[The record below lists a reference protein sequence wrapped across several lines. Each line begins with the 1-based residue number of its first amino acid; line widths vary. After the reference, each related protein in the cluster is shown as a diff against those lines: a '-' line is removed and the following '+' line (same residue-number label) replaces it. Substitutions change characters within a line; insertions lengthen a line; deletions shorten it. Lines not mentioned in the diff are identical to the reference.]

1 MSDVAVL
8 GDRRL
13 FPDLAYDAYLNHA
26 AVSPPSA
33 PVLRATSELL
43 GDFAARGVG
52 AVMKWVEQR
61 ERLRVKL
68 ADWIGARAHELAL
81 VPNTSAGVIAVAR
94 CLKWRPGDRVVLFGG
109 EFPTNTTPWQI
120 AARDFDLGVSWVDS
134 RDVILAD
141 GLDQLRVLLEA
152 GDVRLVAVS
161 MVEFQTG
168 WRMPIEELSS
178 LCHQYGA
185 ELFVDGIQ
193 ACGVIPVDV
202 VAQGIDYL
210 AVGGHKWMMGL
221 EGAGFLYVAERAFG
235 SLEPRLASWLS
246 HDEPLSFLFEGPG
259 HLRYDRPLRAEP
271 SFLEGGV
278 VSAVGYAALE
288 ASVDLLAQLGQ
299 DAIFT
304 HVSSYVDAL
313 ASRLNPL
320 LGEDACT
327 RVVGAGS
334 GILSYAVHQE
344 GFGVADWV
352 AALGE
357 RGVAVSSPDGHL
369 RFAPHWPNNLDEV
382 DVIAG
387 AIEEVL
393 ATR

>member
-8 GDRRL
+8 GDRSL
-13 FPDLAYDAYLNHA
+13 FPELAYDVYLNHA

-33 PVLRATSELL
+33 PALRATSELL
-43 GDFAARGVG
+43 GDFAARGIG

-61 ERLRVKL
+61 ERLRAKL
-68 ADWIGARAHELAL
+68 ADWIGASAHELAL

-94 CLKWRPGDRVVLFGG
+94 CLTWRPGDRVVLFGG

-120 AARDFDLGVSWVDS
+120 AARDFDLGVSWVDA

-141 GLDQLRVLLEA
+141 GLDQLRALLEV

-168 WRMPIEELSS
+168 WRMPIEELSN
-178 LCHQYGA
+178 LCHQHGA

-193 ACGVIPVDV
+193 ACGVVPVDV

-259 HLRYDRPLRAEP
+259 HLRYDRPLRTEP

-288 ASVDLLAQLGQ
+288 ASVDLLAQIGQ
-299 DAIFT
+299 DAIFA
-304 HVSSYVDAL
+304 HVSGYLDAL

-320 LGEDACT
+320 FGEGACA
-327 RVVGAGS
+327 RVVGAES

-352 AALGE
+352 ATLGE
-357 RGVAVSSPDGHL
+357 RGVAASSPDGHL
-369 RFAPHWPNNLDEV
+369 RFAPHWPNSLDEV

-387 AIEEVL
+387 AVEEIL
-393 ATR
+393 SER